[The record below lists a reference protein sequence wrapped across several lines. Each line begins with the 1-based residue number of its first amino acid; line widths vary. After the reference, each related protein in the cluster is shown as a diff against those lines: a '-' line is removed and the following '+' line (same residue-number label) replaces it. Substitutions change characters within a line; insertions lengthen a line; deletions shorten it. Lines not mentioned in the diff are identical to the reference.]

1 MHPNALVADP
11 GASDLS
17 GTAQGTYWVCSSGC
31 GVLAPML
38 VGDEARCLGCGAP
51 AERMTSER
59 VIERLLDR
67 ASPLFSDAERNAMR
81 RLAVQP
87 ARSGVRAASEDPAL
101 AAAREKL
108 EAALDL
114 RDFLLRPATE
124 RYGELPRD

>member
-1 MHPNALVADP
+1 M
-11 GASDLS
+11 S
-17 GTAQGTYWVCSSGC
+17 GTSAGTYWVCSSGC

-38 VGDEARCLGCGAP
+38 VDASSRCLGCGAP
-51 AERMTSER
+51 AEPTSSER

-67 ASPLFSDAERNAMR
+67 ASPLFSDAERDALKHYAFEPMR
-81 RLAVQP
+81 AGLR
-87 ARSGVRAASEDPAL
+87 ARVEDPAL

-124 RYGELPRD
+124 KLGELPRH